1 MIKRSQSQ
9 KSVAAKKDFLIKSSA
24 IFVKKDEDSH
34 KLFIKKKATVLGR
47 PTNLKM
53 TNFHGYR
60 EPESAPPTSEQLIK
74 DVFYVQS
81 FGVTKTKTSETG
93 KRSSYFGSTFS
104 KLRPTQANENG
115 NLLGSLNSTIKA
127 QNSPFFMPPTIKHTG
142 EKLVPVTVNNSQL
155 KGLLMCNLIRK
166 SAAPTL
172 VPGADQPTK
181 KPKMAMD
188 PDLEMKDIGARYLT
202 NAKRYNLKDL
212 EDDDEFLGATVIS
225 YEKVKECFNAL
236 EGNYTQPNLQNNKA
250 QLNTI
255 FSQDYQSIAFAI
267 EPTELISITYNMLL
281 WDLIQDEFIFLNSLA
296 VMYRSLEQ
304 VLLKPLNFPVSNIC
318 KKVFTLV
325 NHLRRS
331 KLFSQPKFIAAF
343 YHAFNSLG
351 ESIRVIDP
359 EVLREYLKPFIR
371 TLQALLNQEMEMALA
386 EELLSVEKKPSASFL
401 KGLEE
406 LFKVSRVRTLFLT
419 EEQLR
424 DALVRFVE
432 YLKDRLQQVS
442 FSFSR
447 APQVVHQIL
456 LHYSSLF
463 TIIKYHSLNELCTA
477 SIPSF
482 EQSTLTK
489 MLFSLLFTASKHEPI
504 NQEFKS
510 AIDIV
515 LSNCSRM
522 IEVQSEAQVFPS
534 DQEYYL
540 ELYFKMHFDQESKF
554 AQPVNIE
561 FARSVAK
568 LVKCLLTAGEG
579 QNKKHLSKMGKLK
592 ISSIIR
598 LYNDMMVQVN
608 KMNMDEVPLRRL
620 LELLL
625 SIIKA

>member
-9 KSVAAKKDFLIKSSA
+9 KFVAAKKDFLIKSSA
-24 IFVKKDEDSH
+24 IFVKNDEDSH
-34 KLFIKKKATVLGR
+34 KMFIKKKATVLGR

-53 TNFHGYR
+53 TNYHGYR
-60 EPESAPPTSEQLIK
+60 EPEYTPPPSEQLIK

-81 FGVTKTKTSETG
+81 FGVTKTKTSDTG
-93 KRSSYFGSTFS
+93 KRSNFFGSTFS
-104 KLRPTQANENG
+104 KPRATQSEENG
-115 NLLGSLNSTIKA
+115 NQPGSLNTTIKA
-127 QNSPFFMPPTIKHTG
+127 QNSPFFMPPTVKQPG
-142 EKLVPVTVNNSQL
+142 EKLVPVTVNKSQL
-155 KGLLMCNLIRK
+155 KGLLMCNVIRK
-166 SAAPTL
+166 SAAPT
-172 VPGADQPTK
+172 VDAGSEPPAK
-181 KPKMAMD
+181 KPKMSMD
-188 PDLEMKDIGARYLT
+188 PDLEMKDIGARYLA

-304 VLLKPLNFPVSNIC
+304 VLLKPLNFPISNIC
-318 KKVFTLV
+318 KKVFSLI
-325 NHLRRS
+325 NHLRRT
-331 KLFSQPKFIAAF
+331 KLFSQAKFIAAF
-343 YHAFNSLG
+343 YHSFNSLG
-351 ESIRVIDP
+351 ESVRVIDP
-359 EVLREYLKPFIR
+359 EVLREYLRPFMR
-371 TLQALLNQEMEMALA
+371 TLQALLNQEMELALA
-386 EELLSVEKKPSASFL
+386 EEMHSVEKKPGASFL

-419 EEQLR
+419 DEQLR

-447 APQVVHQIL
+447 VPQVVHQIL

-463 TIIKYHSLNELCTA
+463 TVIKYQSLNELCAA

-489 MLFSLLFTASKHEPI
+489 MLFSLLFTASK
-504 NQEFKS
+504 QESISQDFKS
-510 AIDIV
+510 GIDNV

-522 IEVQSEAQVFPS
+522 VEVQSEAQVFPS
-534 DQEYYL
+534 DQDYYL
-540 ELYFKMHFDQESKF
+540 ELYFKMHFDQDSKF
-554 AQPVNIE
+554 VQPTNIE
-561 FARSVAK
+561 FAKTVAK
-568 LVKCLLTAGEG
+568 LVKCLLTAGDG
-579 QNKKHLSKMGKLK
+579 QNKKHMSKMGKLK

-598 LYNDMMVQVN
+598 LYSDMMVQIN

-625 SIIKA
+625 SILKA